1 MVKIFKSIV
10 RFIFAQQMSSKNQS
24 LNGVKKVE
32 IFNTFLSF
40 IHAYLNLCS
49 IKVAPAVAFGQ

>member
-1 MVKIFKSIV
+1 
-10 RFIFAQQMSSKNQS
+10 MSSKNQS